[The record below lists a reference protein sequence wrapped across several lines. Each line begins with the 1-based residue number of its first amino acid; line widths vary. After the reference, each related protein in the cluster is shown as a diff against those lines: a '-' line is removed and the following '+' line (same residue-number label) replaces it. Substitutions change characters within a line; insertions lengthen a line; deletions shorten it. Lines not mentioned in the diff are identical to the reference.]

1 MKQNDKLDQRVPV
14 PMSEAMLSAIDEWR
28 RPQRPIPTRAEACRR
43 LTDESLKRQK
53 EPPKVN
59 GGARTIKE
67 FMQMSDLSRTMVY
80 RLLAK
85 GDLESSKIGG
95 IRLIDN
101 DSWLALLERTRVPP
115 KAKPQ
120 SSI

>member
-43 LTDESLKRQK
+43 LIDESLKRQK
-53 EPPKVN
+53 EPPK
-59 GGARTIKE
+59 GSGARTIKD
-67 FMQMSDLSRTMVY
+67 FMQLSDLSRSMVY
-80 RLLAK
+80 RLLQR
-85 GDLESSKIGG
+85 GDLQSSQVGG

-115 KAKPQ
+115 KTKPQ
-120 SSI
+120 SSL